1 LKNTA
6 IDVCYGQ
13 LQGCLMLDKI
23 WQLFVQ
29 FMANFWLKVFD
40 DGNVIGNNDFSI
52 LKMFLQFIFF
62 HTF

>member
-1 LKNTA
+1 
-6 IDVCYGQ
+6 
-13 LQGCLMLDKI
+13 MLDKI